1 MTDFDRLK
9 LSRRAALVG
18 LAALALHPARARAAA
33 PRPAPLDAKSRA
45 DVARVQAY
53 LNGITTLQSRF
64 DQVADD
70 GGVASGTIYHI
81 AAVFSAPDGSGVS
94 TCTVYVDGV
103 ALATTFTVSVTNDQK
118 LYLAGALNGEDTTG
132 LTFTLDE
139 VAAYRSPLT
148 ATQIVN
154 HYNSGSDPA
163 KVASFPSQ
171 DAGAR
176 IRTERGVGYR
186 MAET

>member
-70 GGVASGTIYHI
+70 GGVASGTIVSTYTDGRVVKVYVNPDHSYSI
-81 AAVFSAPDGSGVS
+81 TLPDGKILKG
-94 TCTVYVDGV
+94 TWADADGQSCFHQTDP
-103 ALATTFTVSVTNDQK
+103 APAATAKPACFLVKEYKIGDSFS
-118 LYLAGALNGEDTTG
+118 GEDAG
-132 LTFTLDE
+132 GKFTA
-139 VAAYRSPLT
+139 V
-148 ATQIVN
+148 I
-154 HYNSGSDPA
+154 
-163 KVASFPSQ
+163 K
-171 DAGAR
+171 AGR
-176 IRTERGVGYR
+176 
-186 MAET
+186 